1 MLNSNAITENN
12 SERSDW
18 LEKAKT
24 LLIYLSEFKS
34 KDYPTSRV
42 LEDHEKESLGFF
54 KQKFHL
60 FMNIRS
66 KYSFKNEELG
76 TTEFKINDFEI
87 VSILV

>member
-1 MLNSNAITENN
+1 MENSKIITENN
-12 SERSDW
+12 LDRSYW

-24 LLIYLSEFKS
+24 LLTYLSEFKS

-42 LEDHEKESLGFF
+42 LEDYEKESLGFF

-60 FMNIRS
+60 FMNIRN
-66 KYSFKNEELG
+66 KHYFKNEELG
-76 TTEFKINDFEI
+76 TTEFQINDFEI